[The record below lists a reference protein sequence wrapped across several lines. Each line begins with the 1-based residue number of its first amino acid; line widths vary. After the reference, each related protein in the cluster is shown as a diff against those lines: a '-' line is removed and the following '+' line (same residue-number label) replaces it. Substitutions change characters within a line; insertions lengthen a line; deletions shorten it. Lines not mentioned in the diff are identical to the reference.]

1 VGRYIRYWYTY
12 RTVVAV
18 LLALVLSGV
27 MYWLYTQQLACD
39 SRVGACLVNV
49 AVHPE
54 DRFGFQTNPDPNVI
68 IVGIDN
74 QSVKDVGTYP
84 VPRSVYAQALINL
97 EKAGAAVVAFDIVF
111 PDKRDPLTDKAFADA
126 LATTTV
132 PVVLAYAGD
141 NTINGDGKIL
151 QTSPTTNPPGIDQ
164 IPLRMFRCA
173 DTSTDP
179 TAPCKQPYRN
189 VVLASSDI
197 QPDADG
203 VTRRIPMFVQPA
215 CATTGACDTP
225 VIDTLGFAAFRAWS
239 LVGLTGADLTESNG
253 QASFGS
259 AWTKTLPVDET
270 GSALINYFGP
280 PGNYKQGG
288 QFISFG
294 DVFAGRFPV
303 DKVKGRIVLV
313 GYYNLTSV
321 NDNVRATTSAGA
333 GQGSGASMAG
343 IEMHANVVQTLL
355 PPSLSKTS
363 KAPIVGPIVNFF
375 IKAVPNFLA
384 PEPALMVFLVLLV
397 LAIVTALAVARMAVL
412 VGLLVTA
419 VALVVFTFTMS
430 FFSFNNGFVPD
441 LFHPLLVMALA
452 YAGVTAYRI
461 LYEDREKRKV
471 TALFGHYLKPEI
483 VAQLAKTRGGVD
495 DILRGGERRDITL
508 LFVDVRGFT
517 SMSERMEADEVV
529 NVVQMYLDHLSGII
543 FTWDGT
549 VDKYVGDEIVAFWN
563 APRLQ
568 QNHALLAVRC
578 AYDLI
583 NRAPEL
589 QQRLLEKGLPPIR
602 WGIGINTGPAVV
614 GNMGSRSRLQYTALG
629 DTVNTAARFC
639 ANAPAYHLLI
649 GQPTYDAC
657 KDYIAVDMVPGVQ
670 LKGKSAETFRIYQVT
685 AIRETP
691 TSPWVPFP
699 TEMALQQQDTFT
711 QQYTHKTIL
720 GNVNST
726 SRDILVGEEAQEV
739 LAEQA
744 ATAPTPPYGTQTYGT
759 PVQGPEET
767 PTPAGL

>member
-1 VGRYIRYWYTY
+1 VARYIRYWYTY

-39 SRVGACLVNV
+39 SRVGPCLVNI

-84 VPRSVYAQALINL
+84 VPRSVYAQALRNL
-97 EKAGAAVVAFDIVF
+97 EKAGAAVVGFDVVF

-141 NTINGDGKIL
+141 NTINGEGKIL

-173 DTSTDP
+173 DASTDP
-179 TAPCKQPYRN
+179 NAPCKQPYPN
-189 VVLASSDI
+189 VVLASTDI

-215 CATTGACDTP
+215 CIATGACTTP
-225 VIDTLGFAAFRAWS
+225 VIDTFAFAAYRAWS
-239 LVGLTGADLTESNG
+239 LSGLQGPDLTEADG

-259 AWTKTLPVDET
+259 TAWTKTLPVDET

-288 QFISFG
+288 QYISFG
-294 DVFAGRFPV
+294 DVVAGRAPA
-303 DKVKGRIVLV
+303 DKIKGAIVLI

-333 GQGSGASMAG
+333 GQGAGGSMAG
-343 IEMHANVVQTLL
+343 IEMHANVAQMLIPPL
-355 PPSLSKTS
+355 PNALPK
-363 KAPIVGPIVNFF
+363 
-375 IKAVPNFLA
+375 FLA
-384 PEPALMVFLVLLV
+384 PEPAWLVFLILLV
-397 LAIVTALAVARMAVL
+397 LSLVTALAVARL
-412 VGLLVTA
+412 SILIGLLLTA
-419 VALVVFTFTMS
+419 VALVAFTFAMS

-441 LFHPLLVMALA
+441 LFHPVLAMALA

-568 QNHALLAVRC
+568 PNHALLAVRC

-726 SRDILVGEEAQEV
+726 SRDILVGEEAQEA

>member
-1 VGRYIRYWYTY
+1 MGRYIRYWYTY
-12 RTVVAV
+12 RTLMAV

-27 MYWLYTQQLACD
+27 MYWLYTQQVACD
-39 SRVGACLVNV
+39 SRVGACVVNI

-54 DRFGFQTNPDPNVI
+54 DRFGFQTSPAPNVI

-74 QSVKDVGTYP
+74 QSAKDIGSYP
-84 VPRSVYAQALINL
+84 VPRSVYAQTLKNL
-97 EKAGAAVVAFDIVF
+97 ENAGAAVVAFDIVF
-111 PDKRDPLTDKAFADA
+111 PDAREPQTDKMFADA
-126 LATTTV
+126 LATATV

-141 NTINGDGKIL
+141 NTIDGNGKII

-173 DTSTDP
+173 DANPDP
-179 TAPCKQPYRN
+179 NAPCKQPYPN
-189 VVLASSDI
+189 VVLASTDI

-215 CATTGACDTP
+215 CVTTGACNTP
-225 VIDTLGFAAFRAWS
+225 VIDTFGFAAFRAWA
-239 LVGLTGADLTESNG
+239 LQGLNGPDLTESNG
-253 QASFGS
+253 QASFGT
-259 AWTKTLPVDET
+259 AWPKPLPVDGT

-288 QFISFG
+288 QYLSFG
-294 DVFAGRFPV
+294 DVYSGRFPAS
-303 DKVKGRIVLV
+303 KVKGSIVLV

-321 NDNVRATTSAGA
+321 NDSVRATTSAGA
-333 GQGSGASMAG
+333 GQGAGANMAG
-343 IEMHANVVQTLL
+343 IEMHANVVQMLLL
-355 PPSLSKTS
+355 PK
-363 KAPIVGPIVNFF
+363 
-375 IKAVPNFLA
+375 FLA
-384 PEPALMVFLVLLV
+384 PEPAWLVVLILLV
-397 LAIVTALAVARMAVL
+397 LAMVTAVAVARLPIL
-412 VGLLVTA
+412 VGLLVTV
-419 VALVVFTFTMS
+419 VALVVFTFAMS
-430 FFSFNNGFVPD
+430 FFSVNNGFVPD
-441 LFHPLLVMALA
+441 LFHPLLAMALA
-452 YAGVTAYRI
+452 YAGVTAYRF

-563 APRLQ
+563 APRHQ

-629 DTVNTAARFC
+629 DTVNTAARLC

-649 GQPTYDAC
+649 GQPTYDQC
-657 KDYIAVDMVPGVQ
+657 KDYIAVEMVPGVQ
-670 LKGKSAETFRIYQVT
+670 LKGKSAETFRIYQVS

-699 TEMALQQQDTFT
+699 TEMALQAQDTFT

-726 SRDILVGEEAQEV
+726 SRDILVGEAAQ
-739 LAEQA
+739 QA
-744 ATAPTPPYGTQTYGT
+744 LENQASVAPTPPYGTPAYGA
-759 PVQGPEET
+759 PVQGPEES
-767 PTPAGL
+767 PTTAGL